1 MVLGVGSRSVKPIFG
16 IALVAVL
23 LTACDEDKRFADL
36 NCSDIEQQ
44 AEDASKGE
52 LLAINNR
59 TLTSR
64 DENHVVCHG
73 FGIFKHATDH
83 PIRFQALLD
92 DDGERIYEYDSDE
105 YDAHQA
111 YLEKQEEM
119 REEQRDLQK
128 IENAQRAA
136 EREIQQ
142 EADKA
147 ELDAKAE
154 MMPHTS
160 DQ

>member
-1 MVLGVGSRSVKPIFG
+1 MKFVFG

-23 LTACDEDKRFADL
+23 LTACGEDKRFADL
-36 NCSDIEQQ
+36 TCSDIEQQ
-44 AEDASKGE
+44 AEDASKDE

-64 DENHVVCHG
+64 DEKHVVCHG
-73 FGIFKHATDH
+73 FGIFKLATDH
-83 PIRFQALLD
+83 PIRFQAFLD

-105 YDAHQA
+105 YDAQRA
-111 YLEKQEEM
+111 YLQKQEEM
-119 REEQRDLQK
+119 REQQRFLQQ
-128 IENAQRAA
+128 IENTQRLV
-136 EREIQQ
+136 EREIQL
-142 EADKA
+142 ETDKA
-147 ELDAKAE
+147 ELDARAE